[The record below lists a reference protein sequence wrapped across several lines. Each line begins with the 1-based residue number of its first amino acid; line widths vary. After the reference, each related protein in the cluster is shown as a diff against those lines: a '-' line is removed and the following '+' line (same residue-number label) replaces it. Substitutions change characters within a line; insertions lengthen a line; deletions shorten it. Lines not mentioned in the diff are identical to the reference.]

1 MLVPALFKGFNMAF
15 TVTLY
20 SHSKRDN
27 STKLP
32 TGSGTSYSCIMKHG
46 CGILNPSISLDL
58 GLSSDPSSFNYAYI
72 PAFGRYYFIEEW
84 FFEERLWTAQLK
96 VDVLATYKTEIG
108 DSNLYV
114 LRSSAENNGRVTD
127 LLYPALTG
135 CNFDSSTHSNPWTG
149 ATFIIG
155 VVGRSGTYGNTS
167 FYAISTSDM
176 VRLCLK
182 MTDREYIISEDYGF
196 NLTDASEAL
205 QLSLVDPLQY
215 IKSCVY
221 LPVNVGD
228 ITNTSYV
235 ANINVFNWE
244 STAGGYAIS
253 SSSRI
258 YKTYSFSIKKH
269 PDTNARG
276 NYVNSAPFTNITLT
290 IPPFGCIDID
300 TSVTCNASTLSV
312 EVEVDP
318 IGGKGILIVK
328 CNGIIL
334 NRIESQIGV
343 PIALSSVTRD
353 YVGGITNTVGAL
365 TSPFSGSGAG
375 AIGSMVGAIGNAVE
389 SLMPRAQTV
398 GSTGSFVANRGEF
411 RLDHQFFRPVADD
424 NTHNGRPL
432 CAMRTLKNLGGYM
445 LIQDGDVT
453 INGTSTE
460 DGQIRN
466 YLETGFYYE

>member
-1 MLVPALFKGFNMAF
+1 MAF

-32 TGSGTSYSCIMKHG
+32 TGSGTSYDCIMKHG

-58 GLSSDPSSFNYAYI
+58 GLNTDPSNFNYAYI

-84 FFEERLWTAQLK
+84 YFEERLWTAQLK
-96 VDVLATYKTEIG
+96 VDVLATYKTQIG

-127 LLYPALTG
+127 LLYPSLTG
-135 CNFDSSTHSNPWTG
+135 CDYDSTTHSNPWTS
-149 ATFIIG
+149 ATFVIG

-176 VRLCLK
+176 VRLCTK

-196 NLTDASEAL
+196 NLDDASEAL

-221 LPVNVGD
+221 LPVAVGD

-258 YKTYSFSIKKH
+258 YKTYSFNIKKH
-269 PDTNARG
+269 PDTNSRG

-300 TSVTCNASTLSV
+300 TSVSCNASTLSV

-318 IGGKGILIVK
+318 IGGKGILVVK

-353 YVGGITNTVGAL
+353 YIGGITSTVGAIA
-365 TSPFSGSGAG
+365 SGVGAVAGGMAGSVGGVAGGISGAVSG
-375 AIGSMVGAIGNAVE
+375 IGDAVK
-389 SLMPRAQTV
+389 SLIPRAQTV

-411 RLDHQFFRPVADD
+411 RLDHQFFRPIADD

-453 INGTSTE
+453 IAGTSTE
-460 DGQIRN
+460 DASIRN
-466 YLETGFYYE
+466 YLETGFYFE